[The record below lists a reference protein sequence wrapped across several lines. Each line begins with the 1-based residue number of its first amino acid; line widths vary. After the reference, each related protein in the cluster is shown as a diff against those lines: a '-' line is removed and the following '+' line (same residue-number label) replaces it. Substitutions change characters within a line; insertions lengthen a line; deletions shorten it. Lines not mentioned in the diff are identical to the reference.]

1 MNWFDQANWQ
11 FSRLWRQG
19 SEAAEYFV
27 NRLLKSLSS
36 AGGGQAARAPSW
48 LEPLLLGIAWFL
60 AAVLV
65 LALIFLLVRAL
76 LPLIQQWRQ
85 GGRFQSAGRQT
96 EIARTGTVHSWL
108 EQAQKLQAS
117 SDYAGACR
125 ALYMAL
131 LIRLDEGGWLRQDL
145 ARTDREYLRRM
156 DALWVLAKK
165 PLQLRD
171 SFQQIFLTHEQIE
184 FANRPTSAENYQS
197 CQQAYQALEPELANK
212 PNNP

>member
-19 SEAAEYFV
+19 SEAVEYFFI
-27 NRLLKSLSS
+27 RLLRSLSRGS
-36 AGGGQAARAPSW
+36 SRESTAPNW
-48 LEPLLLGIAWFL
+48 LEPLLIAIAWFL
-60 AAVLV
+60 VAVFAFGL
-65 LALIFLLVRAL
+65 LFLLSRWL
-76 LPLIQQWRQ
+76 WPLIQRWRHR
-85 GGRFQSAGRQT
+85 GLKLSDGRQT
-96 EIARTGTVHSWL
+96 EIARQGTVSSWL
-108 EQAQKLQAS
+108 EQAQRLHAS

-145 ARTDREYLRRM
+145 ARTDREYLRRI

-165 PLQLRD
+165 PLQLRT

-184 FANRPTSAENYQS
+184 FANRPTSAENYQT
-197 CQQAYQALEPELANK
+197 CQQAYNDLEPELADK
-212 PNNP
+212 PSL